1 MYRAIYLESD
11 SANIEKLDQL
21 VFKLMNNLSFIGN
34 KKELIKR

>member
-1 MYRAIYLESD
+1 MYRAIYLEFD
-11 SANIEKLDQL
+11 SANIEKMDQL

>member
-1 MYRAIYLESD
+1 LEFD
-11 SANIEKLDQL
+11 SANIEKMDQL